1 MIYILASVFLVGLPV
16 FLVILSPN
24 LFGISGYAPSAYLST
39 PAFLFMLSMPYLF
52 QLILTGSSLP
62 VQLQKFKTWNEKRFV
77 LNTFSNS
84 LLLSMIFPFSIAFI
98 GASGIVTFG
107 TKVFGTDILGIFIS
121 ASLITS
127 LYLGVLY
134 ISSIF
139 DSIKNHLDARD
150 KFISQ
155 KYSSLWVCMSSIII
169 INLNIIYL
177 CTAIDWNIGLYA
189 TNDYPISNYL
199 AAVVKSIIVD
209 ENFGINIIVP

>member
-16 FLVILSPN
+16 FLVISLNLLAISEYSMFASLS
-24 LFGISGYAPSAYLST
+24 S
-39 PAFLFMLSMPYLF
+39 FLFMVSMPYLF

-98 GASGIVTFG
+98 GVSGIITWG
-107 TKVFGTDILGIFIS
+107 SSADGIGMFIS

-134 ISSIF
+134 ISS
-139 DSIKNHLDARD
+139 
-150 KFISQ
+150 
-155 KYSSLWVCMSSIII
+155 
-169 INLNIIYL
+169 
-177 CTAIDWNIGLYA
+177 
-189 TNDYPISNYL
+189 
-199 AAVVKSIIVD
+199 
-209 ENFGINIIVP
+209 